1 MSPKLNELREN
12 GLISEP
18 EVLDLV
24 SSYYKLSKLGLL
36 KEDGFQEVL
45 SLLGIEQLSDN
56 KFRFDENSIYTI
68 NPTI

>member
-1 MSPKLNELREN
+1 MSPRLNELRED

-24 SSYYKLSKLGLL
+24 SSYSKLSKLGLL
-36 KEDGFQEVL
+36 KEDGFKEVL
-45 SLLGIEQLSDN
+45 LILGIEQVSEN

-68 NPTI
+68 NPAI